1 MSAPFRAV
9 ALLALV
15 ASTCAL
21 TVSSNRRTSRLRRRP
36 RPVLSLLEETVST
49 CDADSD
55 SSAHA
60 KPAATPALDAKAYLR
75 MRGLH
80 GEEAPLVIEEG
91 PSSSKKAAVEIG
103 TALLLVVPCLALVQL
118 SAYDAAL
125 GPTGSPDNFAV
136 YNLLATLASSVPW
149 V

>member
-1 MSAPFRAV
+1 
-9 ALLALV
+9 
-15 ASTCAL
+15 
-21 TVSSNRRTSRLRRRP
+21 
-36 RPVLSLLEETVST
+36 
-49 CDADSD
+49 
-55 SSAHA
+55 
-60 KPAATPALDAKAYLR
+60 LDAKAYLR

-103 TALLLVVPCLALVQL
+103 TALLLAVPCLALVQL

-136 YNLLATLASSVPW
+136 YNLLATLASSVP
-149 V
+149 